1 MPTPLTPELS
11 AFIKET
17 RARLA
22 AEAELAAFYRV
33 HRFHDPSLDRDYEK
47 IGTYNATDW
56 GE

>member
-1 MPTPLTPELS
+1 MPIPLTPELAS
-11 AFIKET
+11 FITET

-22 AEAELAAFYRV
+22 AEAELAAFYRAN
-33 HRFHDPSLDRDYEK
+33 RFYDPYLDRDYEK